1 MRDGWII
8 YAIFGVLVCLLL
20 WRAAT
25 QWNVNSAEAE
35 NLRASLIILGVVALV
50 MAVWLSV
57 RLLAVG
63 ATTAYTEDKTIT
75 VFAAASLTNALDD
88 VDTAFTKQSGIKVVV
103 SYGASSALAKQIEQ
117 GAPADVFASADL
129 QWMDYGVQK
138 KVDTRVNL
146 LGNNLVLIAA
156 KDAKIDH
163 VTIGLDF
170 DLAKLAGDGRVATGD
185 VREVPVGLYAK
196 AALERLGA
204 WAAVEPKMAMAE
216 NVRLALGL
224 VARGEVPLG
233 IAYETDAKIEPAV
246 KIIGVFPDDTHD
258 PIIYPV
264 ALRANAKPDAARYFS
279 FLQTQTAKSVF
290 EKYGFNFLIK
300 PTS

>member
-8 YAIFGVLVCLLL
+8 YAAFGVLLCLLL
-20 WRAAT
+20 WRTAT
-25 QWNVNSAEAE
+25 QWNVNGAEAG
-35 NLRASLIILGVVALV
+35 NLRASLTILGVVALAFV
-50 MAVWLSV
+50 VWQGV

-63 ATTAYTEDKTIT
+63 ATTEDKTIT

-88 VDTAFTKQSGIKVVV
+88 VDAAFTKQSGIKVVV

-129 QWMDYGVQK
+129 QWMDHCARK

-146 LGNNLVLIAA
+146 LGNKLVLIAT
-156 KDAKIDH
+156 KDAKIDY
-163 VTIGLDF
+163 VTIGPDF

-204 WAAVEPKMAMAE
+204 WAAVEPKMVMAE
-216 NVRLALGL
+216 NVRSALSL
-224 VARGEVPLG
+224 VARGQAPLG
-233 IAYETDAKIEPAV
+233 IVYETSPKIEPAV
-246 KIIGVFPDDTHD
+246 KVIGVFPDNTHD

-264 ALRANAKPDAARYFS
+264 ALTANAKSDAVQYLS
-279 FLQTQTAKSVF
+279 FLRTQTAKSVF
-290 EKYGFNFLIK
+290 EKYGFNFLVK

>member
-20 WRAAT
+20 WRVAT
-25 QWNVNSAEAE
+25 QWKVKSAQAE
-35 NLRASLIILGVVALV
+35 NLRASLIILGVVALAFV
-50 MAVWLSV
+50 VWQSV
-57 RLLAVG
+57 RLCDVG
-63 ATTAYTEDKTIT
+63 VTTATEDKTTT

-88 VDTAFTKQSGIKVVV
+88 VDTAFTKQTGIKVVV

-129 QWMDYGVQK
+129 QWMDHCVRK
-138 KVDTRVNL
+138 KVDTQVNL
-146 LGNNLVLIAA
+146 LGNKLVLIAA

-163 VTIGLDF
+163 VTIGPGF

-204 WAAVEPKMAMAE
+204 WAAVEPKMAVAE
-216 NVRLALGL
+216 DVRAALSL
-224 VARGEVPLG
+224 VARGEAPLG
-233 IAYETDAKIEPAV
+233 IVYETDAKIEPAV
-246 KIIGVFPDDTHD
+246 KVIGVFPDNTQD

-264 ALRANAKPDAARYFS
+264 ALRANAKPDPVRYFS

-290 EKYGFNFLIK
+290 EKYGFNFLVK